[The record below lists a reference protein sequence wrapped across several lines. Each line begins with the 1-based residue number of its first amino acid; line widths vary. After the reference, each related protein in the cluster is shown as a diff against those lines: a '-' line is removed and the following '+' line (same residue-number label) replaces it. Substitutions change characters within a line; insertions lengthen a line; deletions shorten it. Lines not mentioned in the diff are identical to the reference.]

1 MDQRLLPAHLTMR
14 TGKLESAKY
23 CTDSFKNPQRQGSPP
38 MKPAIRHTAALIVVG
53 LFILTAMNPTS
64 TPAQSPVRPEDRT
77 ATKPVYILP
86 LQGPID
92 KSMLFIFRRAF
103 KQIESETPAAVIID
117 MDTPGGGLAQTEEII
132 NWIRSRDIPVY
143 SYVNNDALSA
153 GAIIS
158 LACDGIYMA
167 PGSKIGSAMPM
178 MMTPFSGP
186 QELPEDVQE
195 KMLSNVR
202 SLVRGLAQENG
213 HSEDVAEA
221 MVDREKSVT
230 FGKKTINESGELLNL
245 TAEEAIEI
253 IPPRTEPVLAKAIVK
268 DIDALLEH
276 EKLSDHPKTRF
287 VETPSEK
294 LARYLTMIGPL
305 LLALGL
311 LGAYIEFKTP
321 GFGIPGLLGAG
332 FLTLF
337 FFGHLIAGLAGLED
351 VFLVVVGLG
360 LLALELFVIPGF
372 GIFGVLGMLA
382 VMGGLVLSLFPRL
395 PDNPNPIPDFE
406 PTLLGE
412 YLQSAMLRFVA
423 AAALTW
429 LGVWLLSKILPKTP
443 LYHQLVHSTALS
455 TGEGRSHPETESR
468 SSLVG
473 ATGTALTPMHPSGT
487 AKINGQRYDV
497 VSSGDIIDKDAPI
510 RVCSV
515 SGNRIV
521 VEENP
526 E

>member
-1 MDQRLLPAHLTMR
+1 MQT
-14 TGKLESAKY
+14 
-23 CTDSFKNPQRQGSPP
+23 
-38 MKPAIRHTAALIVVG
+38 AIRRTTALLVTG
-53 LFILTAMNPTS
+53 LFILTAMSPTS
-64 TPAQSPVRPEDRT
+64 IPAQSPAQSEDKT
-77 ATKPVYILP
+77 LTKPVYILP

-103 KQIESETPAAVIID
+103 KQIEAGSPAAVIID

-132 NWIRSRDIPVY
+132 NWMRSQDVPVY

-158 LACDGIYMA
+158 LASDGIYMA
-167 PGSKIGSAMPM
+167 PGSKIGSAMPIA
-178 MMTPFSGP
+178 MTPFGGV
-186 QELPEDVQE
+186 QELPEKVAE

-213 HSEDVAEA
+213 YGEDIAEA
-221 MVDREKSVT
+221 MVDPEKSVT
-230 FGKKTINESGELLNL
+230 VGDRTINKVGELLNL

-253 IPPRTEPVLAKAIVK
+253 IPPRTEPILAKAIVK

-276 EKLSDHPKTRF
+276 EGLSGHPKIRF
-287 VETPSEK
+287 TETPSEK

-332 FLTLF
+332 LLTLF
-337 FFGHLIAGLAGLED
+337 FFGHLIAGLAGMED
-351 VFLVVVGLG
+351 VFLVVVGIG
-360 LLALELFVIPGF
+360 LLALEIFVIPGF

-382 VMGGLVLSLFPRL
+382 VMAGLGLSLFPRL
-395 PDNPNPIPDFE
+395 PKDPNPIPDFE
-406 PTLLGE
+406 PTMVGE

-443 LYHQLVHSTALS
+443 LYSQLVHSTALS
-455 TGEGRSHPETESR
+455 TGEGRPPPETESR

-487 AKINGQRYDV
+487 GNINGERYDV
-497 VSSGDIIDKDAPI
+497 VSSGDIIDKGAAI

-515 SGNRIV
+515 DGNRIV
-521 VEENP
+521 VEEKT